1 MNQNEFTQLVLPFK
15 DKLYRMAKRLLV
27 SSEEAE
33 DAVQEVFLKLW
44 KGKQSIKNY
53 HNPEAFAI
61 TMTKNYCLDRLK
73 SKQASNLK
81 IVHSNYQNN
90 DNLQRTVEL
99 HDGVSMVFK
108 ILETLPEKQRMVL
121 QLRDVEQFEF
131 QEISEMLDL
140 NETAIRV
147 NLSRAR
153 KAVRDE
159 LLKKYNYGVS

>member
-53 HNPEAFAI
+53 KNPEAFAM

-90 DNLQRTVEL
+90 ENVQRTVEL
-99 HDGVSMVFK
+99 NDGVSMVFK
-108 ILETLPEKQRMVL
+108 IMETLPSTQRMVL

-131 QEISEMLDL
+131 HEISEMLDI

-153 KAVRDE
+153 KTVREE
-159 LLKKYNYGVS
+159 LLKKYNYGIS

>member
-1 MNQNEFTQLVLPFK
+1 M
-15 DKLYRMAKRLLV
+15 
-27 SSEEAE
+27 
-33 DAVQEVFLKLW
+33 
-44 KGKQSIKNY
+44 
-53 HNPEAFAI
+53 

-81 IVHSNYQNN
+81 IVHSNYQNSE
-90 DNLQRTVEL
+90 NLQRTVEL
-99 HDGVSMVFK
+99 NDGVSMVFK
-108 ILETLPEKQRMVL
+108 IMETLPEKQRMIL

-131 QEISEMLDL
+131 HEISEMLDI

-153 KAVRDE
+153 KTVRDE